1 MIVMKRVAVTSGDN
15 LREFVKE
22 GTGSLRFQGKIIKP
36 GQRFLADPAL
46 LPKAFMDVIRPVGKL
61 NGVASPS
68 PENVEKAEY
77 ILKSRGGG
85 GWFDVVHATTGKVIN
100 EKALKRQAALELIES
115 LEQ

>member
-61 NGVASPS
+61 NGVTS

-77 ILKSRGGG
+77 TLRSRDGG
-85 GWFDVVHATTGKVIN
+85 GWFDVVHADTGKVIN
-100 EKALKRQAALELIES
+100 ERALRHQAALELIES